1 MHAFYLIGDKELL
14 MGFKLFEKQADT
26 NFCMDEEIYRVKATG
41 KKISQNRIRVFGEKR
56 KSKIGGRI
64 WELIWLLR

>member
-1 MHAFYLIGDKELL
+1 

-41 KKISQNRIRVFGEKR
+41 KKISQNRIRVFGER
-56 KSKIGGRI
+56 GNQRQEVEFGN
-64 WELIWLLR
+64 

>member
-26 NFCMDEEIYRVKATG
+26 NFCMDEEIYRVKAIG
-41 KKISQNRIRVFGEKR
+41 KKIS
-56 KSKIGGRI
+56 
-64 WELIWLLR
+64 